1 MTSPSPPSRRCF
13 WVLRSVVFLLNLFFW
28 LSGLF
33 VLILGLWFLLD
44 RSINDVLTA
53 NSSQTSDHFLLICYL
68 LIGTGVLMALI
79 GGLGCCG
86 AWRLN
91 QGMLIGFFIILLLV
105 FCLQLVA
112 AILAYSQQEYIRRY
126 IDQSMYR
133 IVQELYATQPTY
145 KELFDNIQSEFECC
159 GVRGYRD
166 WLYSSWGRDIPGKTE
181 LGIGYSDIGKIPR
194 SCCNEQGIRD
204 YPIDCGLTFD
214 KLELWTYE
222 PFIHSKGC
230 SEALYDAANSCL
242 DIAIVVCVI
251 MATTELLGM
260 FLTMLL
266 CCWLNVEQRRKM
278 SL

>member
-1 MTSPSPPSRRCF
+1 MSR
-13 WVLRSVVFLLNLFFW
+13 LTL

-33 VLILGLWFLLD
+33 ILVLGLWLLLD
-44 RSINDVLTA
+44 RSVNDVLTA
-53 NSSQTSDHFLLICYL
+53 NSPQTSDHFSLICYL
-68 LIGTGVLMALI
+68 LIGTGALMALI

-91 QGMLIGFFIILLLV
+91 QGMLIGIIHFATVPQEKRYIYIALQFFIILLLV

-112 AILAYSQQEYIRRY
+112 AVLAYSQQEFIRRY

-133 IVQELYATQPTY
+133 IVQELYAIQPTY

-181 LGIGYSDIGKIPR
+181 LGIGYSDIGKVPR
-194 SCCNEQGIRD
+194 SCCNEQGILD
-204 YPIDCGLTFD
+204 YPTDCGLTFD

-230 SEALYDAANSCL
+230 SEALYDAANSHL
-242 DIAIVVCVI
+242 NIAIMVCVI
-251 MATTELLGM
+251 MVTTELLGM

-266 CCWLNVEQRRKM
+266 CCWLNVEQRRKV